1 MKSVLYGI
9 VLIVFGIVI
18 ALSSLEIIDFNLLF
32 DGWWT
37 LFILVPCG
45 IGLFTDD
52 DKTGD
57 FIGVVVGVVLLLACQ
72 GVFAFEYVWKLILP
86 AILVILGL
94 SLIFKNTVGH
104 KLNQKIKEMNAKLNG
119 SNEYFATFAEQKVKV
134 DDEFEGSSLLAIFG
148 GIDLDLT
155 KAKLKKEQI
164 INVTAVFGGVDVF
177 VPEGVTVKVRSTS
190 IFGGVEDKRKHVDE
204 KEADNIIY
212 INAVCVFG
220 GVDIK

>member
-119 SNEYFATFAEQKVKV
+119 SNEYFATFSEQKVKV

-164 INVTAVFGGVDVF
+164 INVTTVFGGVDVF
-177 VPEGVTVKVRSTS
+177 VPEGVTVKVSSTS

-204 KEADNIIY
+204 KEAEKIIY